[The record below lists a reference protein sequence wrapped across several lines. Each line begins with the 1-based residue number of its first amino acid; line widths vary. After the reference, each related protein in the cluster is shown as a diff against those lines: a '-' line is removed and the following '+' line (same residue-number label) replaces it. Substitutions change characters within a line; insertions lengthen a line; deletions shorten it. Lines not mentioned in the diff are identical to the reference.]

1 MLAPEDR
8 LLRVYLDARLAVSRH
23 LDDPTPVAG
32 AWTALRAVELMLL
45 ERGWSEADLDAAFV
59 EHEHQ
64 RLRELDMEGWRAHLV
79 RAMERSTER
88 SMRIAQA
95 LARYREP
102 AGPHSSQ

>member
-8 LLRVYLDARLAVSRH
+8 LLHVYLDARLAVSRY

-32 AWTALRAVELMLL
+32 AWTVQRAIELMLL
-45 ERGWSEADLDAAFV
+45 ERGWSEADLDAAFT

-64 RLRELDMEGWRAHLV
+64 RLRELDMEGWRTHLV

-102 AGPHSSQ
+102 AGPHNCA

>member
-1 MLAPEDR
+1 MVTPADPFLYVFLE
-8 LLRVYLDARLAVSRH
+8 ARLAVSRYFG
-23 LDDPTPVAG
+23 DPTPVAG
-32 AWTALRAVELMLL
+32 AWTAQRAIELMLL
-45 ERGWSEADLDAAFV
+45 ERGWSEADLDAAFT

-64 RLRELDMEGWRAHLV
+64 RLRELDMEGWRTHLV

>member
-45 ERGWSEADLDAAFV
+45 QRGWSEADLDTAFAR
-59 EHEHQ
+59 HEHQ
-64 RLRELDMEGWRAHLV
+64 RLRELDMEGWRVHLV

-88 SMRIAQA
+88 SVRIAQA

-102 AGPHSSQ
+102 AGPPSSQ

>member
-8 LLRVYLDARLAVSRH
+8 LLLVYLDARLAVSRH
-23 LDDPTPVAG
+23 LDDPAPVAG
-32 AWTALRAVELMLL
+32 AWTAQRAIELMLL
-45 ERGWSEADLDAAFV
+45 ERGWSEADLDAAFT

-64 RLRELDMEGWRAHLV
+64 RLRELDMEGWRTHLV

-102 AGPHSSQ
+102 AGPHSGQ